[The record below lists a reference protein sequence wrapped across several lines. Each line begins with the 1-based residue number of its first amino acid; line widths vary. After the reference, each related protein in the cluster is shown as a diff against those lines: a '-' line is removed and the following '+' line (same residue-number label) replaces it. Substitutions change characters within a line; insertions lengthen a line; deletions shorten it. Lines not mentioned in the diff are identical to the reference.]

1 MTQSNLYYKL
11 RYGNINELYNL
22 LNLTYV
28 NYLSKPI
35 IDYHKYNIDQFS
47 DFNIIKRPQNLSII
61 CISPSSQIIDIKL
74 LHPSQILLMRI
85 NYKSFINEFD
95 FDQTNTD
102 DNYIENLTKHLVD
115 IMEQI
120 KTYMEQNIVN
130 QSIIPIMPNLKYL
143 ETEIY
148 PRSSFLTNKEYCVAN
163 LKDYI
168 LQTDNAIGKINKI
181 KCALNTFNFLY
192 TNFQFVVEH
201 NNFSK
206 VVYKKIKELELELD
220 YDSIKQNMKE
230 WNINEQKYNI
240 NSYLRLKSTLLR
252 VKNMFMIKLSDDMV
266 NEICTDCTSVLAETN

>member
-35 IDYHKYNIDQFS
+35 IEYHKYNIDQFS

-130 QSIIPIMPNLKYL
+130 QSIIPIMPDLKYL

-148 PRSSFLTNKEYCVAN
+148 PRSSFLTNNEYCVAN

-220 YDSIKQNMKE
+220 YDIIKQNMKE
-230 WNINEQKYNI
+230 LNINQQKYNI

-252 VKNMFMIKLSDDMV
+252 VENMFMIKLSDV
-266 NEICTDCTSVLAETN
+266 IS